1 MLASRCQHCSGV
13 VILLPS
19 PVKADV
25 VIALGLQV
33 LESWRLISRGSR
45 GIKISLED
53 VRIYAGDTDAFLTCV
68 EVIDAANER
77 GRQASLHHT
86 SQASN
91 MCD

>member
-1 MLASRCQHCSGV
+1 MLANICHHCIAV
-13 VILLPS
+13 WMLLPLL
-19 PVKADV
+19 VRAIQV
-25 VIALGLQV
+25 VALGLQV

-77 GRQASLHHT
+77 GRQASLH
-86 SQASN
+86 
-91 MCD
+91 